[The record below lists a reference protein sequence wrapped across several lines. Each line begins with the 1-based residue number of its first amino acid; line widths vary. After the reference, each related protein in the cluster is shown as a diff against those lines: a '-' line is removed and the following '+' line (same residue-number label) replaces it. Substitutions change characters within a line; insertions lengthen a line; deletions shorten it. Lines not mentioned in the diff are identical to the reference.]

1 MARRTQPVRKRDRQ
15 TVALYLRSLAKT
27 RALEQRIAERAAEL
41 EKRLAGD
48 ATTLRDAM
56 RRETNE
62 FRLRRLEAAYLYCV
76 HRLAMM
82 RRAQKLAAHS
92 IEQIDRLL
100 PEGVT
105 GNGRG

>member
-1 MARRTQPVRKRDRQ
+1 MARKAQPLKKRDRQ
-15 TVALYLRSLAKT
+15 ALALYLRGLAKT
-27 RALEQRIAERAAEL
+27 RALEEKIAQRAAEL
-41 EKRLAGD
+41 EHQLAED
-48 ATTLRDAM
+48 AAGLRDAL
-56 RRETNE
+56 RRETDP

-92 IEQIDRLL
+92 IEQADRLL

-105 GNGRG
+105 RYGHR